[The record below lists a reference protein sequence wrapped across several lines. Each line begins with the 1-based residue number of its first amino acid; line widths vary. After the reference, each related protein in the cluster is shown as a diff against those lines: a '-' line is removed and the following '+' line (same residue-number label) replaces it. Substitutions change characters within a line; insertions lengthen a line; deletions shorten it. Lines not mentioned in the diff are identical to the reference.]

1 MTAHPSPA
9 HLGQA
14 ALARELTERGL
25 LSPQWREVWEQTPRH
40 RFIPDPAWKQLRR
53 GCELLT
59 GQERMDLIYSDE
71 PVVTQLDNGEPG
83 GPGIATSSNSMPSM
97 VARQLSA
104 LDVRPGHRVLEIGTA
119 TGYVAA
125 LLCRRVGEEHVFTV
139 EIDGV
144 LAAQARAN
152 LDNEGLRPTLR
163 VTDGEMG
170 LADHAPYDRI
180 LSTCALREVP
190 LSLAGQLAPGGILV
204 APTTDVFYGGA
215 TVRLARQDNGD
226 LSGQFFHGAS
236 YMPMRSHRLEKLGP
250 PDTTTARRRET
261 GLDPERLYPLG
272 FALYGSARLPGVRMT
287 HGFHHDVRT
296 VWLQAEDGSA
306 AVAGG
311 GTVTVYGP
319 RDLWAEAEEVEVEYA
334 ARGRPDTPSFGLTVT
349 PHGQH
354 LWLHAPTEVI
364 PAKSPREAAS
374 L

>member
-1 MTAHPSPA
+1 MTTPSSPVHP
-9 HLGQA
+9 GQV
-14 ALARELTERGL
+14 ALAREFAERGL
-25 LSPQWREVWEQTPRH
+25 LSPHWREVWEHTSRH
-40 RFIPDPAWKQLRR
+40 RFIPDPAWRQLRR
-53 GCELLT
+53 GCELVT

-71 PVVTQLDNGEPG
+71 PVVTQLDKGEQG

-125 LLCRRVGEEHVFTV
+125 LLCRRVGEENVFSV

-144 LAAQARAN
+144 LGSQARAN
-152 LDNEGLRPTLR
+152 LDNEGLHPTLR

-190 LSLAGQLAPGGILV
+190 QSLAGQLATDGVLV
-204 APTTDVFYGGA
+204 APMTDVFYGGA
-215 TVRLARQDNGD
+215 TVRLTRQDNGD
-226 LSGQFFHGAS
+226 LSGRIFHGAS

-250 PDTTTARRRET
+250 PDATTARRRET
-261 GLDPERLYPLG
+261 DLNPERLYPLG
-272 FALYGSARLPGVRMT
+272 FALYGSAWLPGVRMT
-287 HGFHHDVRT
+287 HGVHQDVRT

-319 RDLWAEAEEVEVEYA
+319 RDLWAEAEEVESEYA
-334 ARGRPDTPSFGLTVT
+334 ARGRPDPGSFGLTVT

-354 LWLHAPTEVI
+354 LWLDAPAEVI
-364 PAKSPREAAS
+364 SAKPPREAAS